1 MINGRFVCL
10 GSTPY
15 LKNKYGDGYKIT
27 VQKGENYQGNV
38 DNEMLQIC
46 ANINKVANASEQYET
61 YQVI

>member
-27 VQKGENYQGNV
+27 VQKGENYKGSI

-46 ANINKVANASEQYET
+46 GNISKVANASEQYET